1 MRSINDNIWKKISD
15 KEYIEGLKKGNNHV
29 TEAFFYGLC
38 NYTLNDIRSSLMHNA
53 VDYDELVSEL
63 YMYLSANNW
72 HKLDTFAGLNSCTLR
87 SWVVRITWRFFMKR
101 REHLVGRVSVSTDE
115 IQINDA
121 IDNLNVEI
129 ALDVEAT
136 FARMTNATY
145 VQVLKWMLVE
155 CYDAEE
161 VALKLDKTVAN
172 VYNIKHRAIVQ
183 FVKVYNGK

>member
-1 MRSINDNIWKKISD
+1 
-15 KEYIEGLKKGNNHV
+15 
-29 TEAFFYGLC
+29 
-38 NYTLNDIRSSLMHNA
+38 
-53 VDYDELVSEL
+53 
-63 YMYLSANNW
+63 
-72 HKLDTFAGLNSCTLR
+72 
-87 SWVVRITWRFFMKR
+87 MKR

-155 CYDAEE
+155 GYDAEE